1 MRIQMPVHP
10 RWSAVRKVAGYGAAS
25 TLSLYLIVKVALVAA
40 ALLGIV
46 PAQSGMD
53 TTEWVTLNAITVVM
67 SLVGVALGLA
77 LAQRWGRLIPGPPL
91 LFFAWVGAGF
101 LVPMIPYGIVS
112 VLLGADGAQ
121 AGDDAA
127 MPGWETIGIGVGFTG
142 MAVGLAV
149 ALPIYLRER
158 WPQAFLGRLG
168 ELPGTSLRAPLF
180 FLIGLMMSAGLGLL
194 WGYWALGGRL
204 GLDPA
209 HIGRESLDSLL
220 MRGNWGAWA
229 LLGAGCGWSLIAAR
243 PSRLP
248 LRVPMALVFLASGS
262 LFAWGCWKLLW
273 AVVRPGDFATSE
285 YPVVAVMEH
294 ALSVCAGLVLMAVVL
309 RTYRAQAADSVE
321 YDLGVEAGHL
331 HHGRDVGG
339 GYAACDARR
348 S

>member
-1 MRIQMPVHP
+1 MRFPVHP

-25 TLSLYLIVKVALVAA
+25 TLSLYLVVKVALVAA
-40 ALLGIV
+40 ALLGV
-46 PAQSGMD
+46 APAQSGMD

-67 SLVGVALGLA
+67 SLAGVALGLA
-77 LAQRWGRLIPGPPL
+77 LAQRWGRLIPGPPV

-112 VLLGADGAQ
+112 VLLSPDG
-121 AGDDAA
+121 GDVA
-127 MPGWETIGIGVGFTG
+127 MPGWETIGIGVGFAG

-168 ELPGTSLRAPLF
+168 ELPGTGRRARAFL
-180 FLIGLMMSAGLGLL
+180 LIGLMAGAGLGLL
-194 WGYWALGGRL
+194 WGYWALGGSL

-209 HIGRESLDSLL
+209 HIGRETLDSLL

-229 LLGAGCGWSLIAAR
+229 LLGAGCGWSLVAAR

-248 LRVPMALVFLASGS
+248 LRVPMALTFLASGS

-273 AVVRPGDFATSE
+273 SVVRPGGFVTPE
-285 YPVVAVMEH
+285 YPVVAVTEH

-309 RTYRAQAADSVE
+309 RTYRAQAA
-321 YDLGVEAGHL
+321 
-331 HHGRDVGG
+331 
-339 GYAACDARR
+339 
-348 S
+348 